1 MRYKISYKRVP
12 GEHGILRFVE
22 FDSLSK
28 VRKAIRMLEE
38 MDKAKAYS
46 YDIVKL

>member
-1 MRYKISYKRVP
+1 MTYKISYKRVT

-28 VRKAIRMLEE
+28 VRKAIRTLEE
-38 MDKAKAYS
+38 IDKAKAYS
-46 YDIVKL
+46 YGIVKI